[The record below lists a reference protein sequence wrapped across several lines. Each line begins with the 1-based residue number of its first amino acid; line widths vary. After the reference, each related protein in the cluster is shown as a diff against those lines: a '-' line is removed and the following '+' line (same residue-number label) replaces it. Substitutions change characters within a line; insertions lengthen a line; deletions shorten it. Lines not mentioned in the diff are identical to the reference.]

1 MREGL
6 WSWAVREYQKP
17 AVADACLELQD
28 QDGASVC
35 ELLWCAWLAQSDHA
49 PNAQG
54 LSEFRRFRRGLYL
67 AIERLRGAR
76 RLLELD
82 PLTRELG
89 TRTRPLEIDTE
100 ALLLTQLEALPGEPL
115 NGRRPLDCLH
125 AIDAAIP
132 SLAPSEATQ
141 RRYRQLMERLGAA
154 EV

>member
-6 WSWAVREYQKP
+6 WSWAIREYQKP
-17 AVADACLELQD
+17 AVADACIELQD
-28 QDGASVC
+28 HDGASVC
-35 ELLWCAWLAQSDHA
+35 ELLWCAWLAQHDEA
-49 PNAQG
+49 PNADR

-100 ALLLTQLEALPGEPL
+100 ALLLAQLEGLAGEPL
-115 NGRRPLDCLH
+115 DGRNPFHCLH
-125 AIDAAIP
+125 AIDAAVPTLGP
-132 SLAPSEATQ
+132 SDATEA
-141 RRYRQLMERLGAA
+141 RYQTLTERLGATA
-154 EV
+154 V